1 MSLKV
6 APSVIA
12 GDQAELGREVRAI
25 DAAGADLVHLDV
37 MDGHF
42 VPNLTLGPG
51 IVKDLRPHTHLPFDC
66 HLMLADPGRYIDAF
80 ARAGADRISVHVEI
94 PGVGDVLRAIRAL
107 GKQAG
112 LVINPETPLSAMDPH
127 LDAIDF
133 ALVMTVHPGFYGQ
146 KLIPEALDKVPL
158 LRQTLRAL
166 KRDVP
171 IQVDGGVTID
181 NVFRVARAGADEVV
195 AGAAVFKAPDYRA
208 AIQALREPVAGA

>member
-25 DAAGADLVHLDV
+25 DAAGADLIHLDV

-51 IVKDLRPHTHLPFDC
+51 IIKDLRPHTRLPFDC
-66 HLMLADPGRYIDAF
+66 HLMLADPGRYIEAF
-80 ARAGADRISVHVEI
+80 ARAGADRMAVHVEV
-94 PGVGDVLRAIRAL
+94 PGIGDVLRAIRAL
-107 GKQAG
+107 GKVAG
-112 LVINPETPLSAMDPH
+112 LVVNPGTPVAAMEPH
-127 LDAIDF
+127 LGDIDF

-146 KLIPEALDKVPL
+146 ALIPEALDKVPL

-166 KRDVP
+166 GRDVP
-171 IQVDGGVTID
+171 IQVDGGVTVD
-181 NVFRVARAGADEVV
+181 NVIQVVRAGADEVV

-208 AIQALREPVAGA
+208 AIQALRDPVAGA